1 MAGGVKTV
9 DNSEVDTVEVDTS
22 ELLYEYFDN
31 MKGSSEL
38 GNMIREILLQS
49 LVAQQQIWIL
59 GSPLMISLSPIE
71 KRWQIVL
78 LQSSTKELATK

>member
-22 ELLYEYFDN
+22 ELLYEYFDD

-49 LVAQQQIWIL
+49 LVAQQHI
-59 GSPLMISLSPIE
+59 
-71 KRWQIVL
+71 
-78 LQSSTKELATK
+78 